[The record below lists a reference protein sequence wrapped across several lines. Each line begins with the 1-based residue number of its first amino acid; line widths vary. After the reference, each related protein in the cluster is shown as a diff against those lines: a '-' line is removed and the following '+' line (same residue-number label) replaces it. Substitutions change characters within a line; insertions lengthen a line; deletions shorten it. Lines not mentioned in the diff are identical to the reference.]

1 VKHTG
6 FIFEESEKML
16 SGEENMTRLFSIKPG
31 MTLKG
36 RGFRGLRG
44 WAGKPLHP
52 PLTDFAIVCY
62 VLTAL
67 FDIISY
73 WKAYGGATKHHGVAR
88 DFFVAATYVII
99 AGAIFSL
106 ATALTGFWDWWKGM
120 DRDRS
125 TGILGKAK
133 HTQVWRTANWH
144 MTVML
149 TVTIIAIIDIIT
161 RLLQFSEGHTELATL
176 ILSVLVGVLVS
187 YKASYGGSLVYDY
200 QFNVESLEGKTVWDE
215 TEVDQDP
222 GEKIRS

>member
-1 VKHTG
+1 
-6 FIFEESEKML
+6 
-16 SGEENMTRLFSIKPG
+16 MTRLFSIKPG

-36 RGFRGLRG
+36 REFRGLRG

-52 PLTDFAIVCY
+52 PLTDFPIVCY

-67 FDIISY
+67 CDIISY
-73 WKAYGGATKHHGVAR
+73 YKAYDGETEYHSVAR

-99 AGAIFSL
+99 AGAIVSL
-106 ATALTGFWDWWKGM
+106 GTALTGFWDWWKGM

-149 TVTIIAIIDIIT
+149 TVTMIVIIDIII
-161 RLLQFSEGHTELATL
+161 RLLQFSEGYTELSTM
-176 ILSVLVGVLVS
+176 ILSILAGVLVS
-187 YKASYGGSLVYDY
+187 YGASYGGSLVYDY

-215 TEVDQDP
+215 TEVDQNP
-222 GEKIRS
+222 GEKTHP